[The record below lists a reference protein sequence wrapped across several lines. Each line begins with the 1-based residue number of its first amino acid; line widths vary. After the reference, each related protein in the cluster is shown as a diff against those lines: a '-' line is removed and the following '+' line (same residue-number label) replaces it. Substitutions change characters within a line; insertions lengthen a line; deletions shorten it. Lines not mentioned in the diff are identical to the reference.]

1 MRTMNT
7 VLYKAINQAAPYLIL
22 FVFLALS
29 VMLFISFSGILFPYS
44 EFIIQVL
51 LGGLIGGVTN
61 KIAIK
66 MLFEK
71 KWFLPGSGVLL
82 KEHKKIIRSL
92 ARTVEAHLINSE
104 MIQAELRKLL
114 KPMKVEKAE
123 KILNGIIDEF
133 RGDVREYL
141 KSDGVRNEIRNALE
155 TKLGFL
161 GKFLNITRIK
171 EYEEMT
177 DTIIAEL
184 DKRLDEFRISAEMI
198 EKTVEKIGTI
208 EDFLFRP
215 RNELLIRHY
224 HTDKSVVQLLFEKI
238 DIEKMVTDK
247 LSGYAPSRVKDIIE
261 ENIRAHLLWLEVFGV
276 ILGMLFSLGLILVL
290 SAFQPDI

>member
-1 MRTMNT
+1 MISSSAYN
-7 VLYKAINQAAPYLIL
+7 VLYKTAPYLIPS
-22 FVFLALS
+22 VFLALS
-29 VMLFISFSGILFPYS
+29 GMLLIRLLGISFPYS
-44 EFIIQVL
+44 EFIIQIL
-51 LGGLIGGVTN
+51 LGGFIGGITN

-104 MIQAELRKLL
+104 MIQAEMRKLL
-114 KPMKVEKAE
+114 KPMKIEKAE
-123 KILNGIIDEF
+123 RILNGIIDEF
-133 RGDVREYL
+133 RADAREYL
-141 KSDGVRNEIRNALE
+141 RSESVRHEIRNALE

-161 GKFLNITRIK
+161 GKFLNVTRIK
-171 EYEEMT
+171 EYEEMA

-184 DKRLDEFRISAEMI
+184 NRRLDEFRISAQMI
-198 EKTVEKIGTI
+198 QKAIEKIGSF

-215 RNELLIRHY
+215 HNELLIRHY
-224 HTDKSVVQLLFEKI
+224 RTEQSVVQMLFEKI
-238 DIEKMVTDK
+238 DIEKMVTEK
-247 LSGYAPSRVKDIIE
+247 LSGYEPSKVKDIIE

-276 ILGMLFSLGLILVL
+276 ILGMLFSGLLILIMNVF
-290 SAFQPDI
+290 SS